1 MKRLLLAAPA
11 VLALTMV
18 AYANDDGD
26 TAPEGAVVAVV
37 ENSTAC
43 WPAVSNNCIAL
54 TKGEEVLVHIGRQI
68 SSLNPRQGL
77 ICLAPVRL
85 NDSRC
90 YFAPLTA
97 IETNGKYGPILR
109 MVNKPEIDK
118 AHKEAVSR
126 AHIEQR
132 VQQGYAAY
140 IGVRWCHETREGYL
154 LQYVND
160 VEMRRAEEAIRA
172 IVQKAKKEFPGMN
185 TDVLWKAAD
194 RDIIG
199 KPISQSYCQLW
210 FHTLLDLSPIPAV
223 RIEKPN
229 Y

>member
-1 MKRLLLAAPA
+1 MKRLLLAAAA
-11 VLALTMV
+11 VLTLTTV

-26 TAPEGAVVAVV
+26 TAPERAVVAVV
-37 ENSTAC
+37 QNSTAC
-43 WPAVSNNCIAL
+43 WPATSNNCISL
-54 TKGEEVLVHIGRQI
+54 TKGEEVIVHSGRQI
-68 SSLNPRQGL
+68 TQNPRRGL
-77 ICLAPVRL
+77 ICLRPVRL
-85 NDSRC
+85 NNSRC

-97 IETNGKYGPILR
+97 IEIDGKPGAILR
-109 MVNKPEIDK
+109 MVDESDLKK
-118 AHKEAVSR
+118 ANEEAVSR

-199 KPISQSYCQLW
+199 KPISESYCHLW
-210 FHTLLDLSPIPAV
+210 FRTLLDLSPIPAV
-223 RIEKPN
+223 HIEKPN